1 MTTCDLRL
9 FSSEKSSQK
18 QNPYFSLTCKKDHF
32 GLVFDGLLMAFFEKY
47 HHVNDH
53 YGHNSKLPK
62 MDLRLC

>member
-9 FSSEKSSQK
+9 FGSEKSSQK
-18 QNPYFSLTCKKDHF
+18 NPYFSLTCKKDHF
-32 GLVFDGLLMAFFEKY
+32 RLVFNELKTFFFERN

-53 YGHNSKLPK
+53 YDHNSKLPK